1 MPFPTG
7 RRSAVQGEGSSGWRK
22 PRTKSSQPIHRRG
35 GSLSQINILVK
46 HYTLG
51 ESWSKP
57 FHGFRFTLG
66 QGWLCLTGLFSST
79 ILLWTC
85 LDFIYRSLFL
95 QDCDRESASNTAM
108 AGYSLT
114 GSVASSYLGH
124 QRLEVSCFWKYKQ
137 SFLSVKVGADIHTR
151 KKFSFSSERL
161 SETVSL
167 RLVGL
172 FDLILKM
179 GWFCDAQGSLFFI

>member
-1 MPFPTG
+1 
-7 RRSAVQGEGSSGWRK
+7 
-22 PRTKSSQPIHRRG
+22 
-35 GSLSQINILVK
+35 
-46 HYTLG
+46 
-51 ESWSKP
+51 
-57 FHGFRFTLG
+57 
-66 QGWLCLTGLFSST
+66 
-79 ILLWTC
+79 
-85 LDFIYRSLFL
+85 
-95 QDCDRESASNTAM
+95 M

-124 QRLEVSCFWKYKQ
+124 QRLEVKT
-137 SFLSVKVGADIHTR
+137 FLKRLRLFYSVQVGADIHTR

>member
-1 MPFPTG
+1 MPLKNSVGTRTLSPNLSIRLGFLMPFPTG

-22 PRTKSSQPIHRRG
+22 PRTKSGQPIHRRG

-124 QRLEVSCFWKYKQ
+124 QRLEVKT
-137 SFLSVKVGADIHTR
+137 LSQKIIVFI
-151 KKFSFSSERL
+151 
-161 SETVSL
+161 
-167 RLVGL
+167 L
-172 FDLILKM
+172 F
-179 GWFCDAQGSLFFI
+179 C